1 MLIHHNRFQP
11 KLLDLQHQTGV
22 FQKLSIHGADAQPKR
37 WLSLGG
43 RVEGAHSAHKLVLAF
58 AGKNSLR
65 YFCRPL
71 HPQARV
77 AELVDARD
85 SNSRSARSVG
95 SIPTPGT

>member
-1 MLIHHNRFQP
+1 MLIHHHRFQSQ
-11 KLLDLQHQTGV
+11 LLDLKHQTGV
-22 FQKLSIHGADAQPKR
+22 FQKLAIHGADAQPKR
-37 WLSLGG
+37 LLSLGG
-43 RVEGAHSAHKLVLAF
+43 WVKGAHSAHKLVPGF

-71 HPQARV
+71 HPEARV